1 VPTLHASGLTH
12 SFGANIVFSGV
23 SFSLPPRERLALIG
37 RNGAGKTTLLR
48 VLAGEAE
55 PDAGS
60 VSYPK
65 GYRIALHDQR
75 PPLTRGLTLGG
86 YVGEGLTDVR
96 AAEARLAELEALMAA
111 GDGSPATLSAYDL
124 AQRQLEAAGGYAW
137 RARLS
142 SILRGLGFADEQFDR
157 PLDSFSGGELTRA
170 SLARALASNPDLLL
184 LDEPTN
190 HLDLRSLEWL
200 EDELATLDCAV
211 LLVSHDRWFLER
223 VSTGVL
229 ELERGRAKL
238 YSMTYSAYRRERAEA
253 LANQAEAF
261 ERQKEEIERLERFV
275 SKFKAG
281 TRSRQAQSRQ
291 KEIDRIER
299 VEAPRKDKALAFGFP
314 KSDRS
319 TRVVL
324 ETEGLVVK
332 VADRTL
338 VDKASF
344 HIEAGQRIA
353 LIGPNGAGKTTL
365 VETLLGMRPPASGRV
380 KIGHNI
386 EPGYFSQHASELRD
400 SMTVIEAMLSSSS
413 KKVTSSQARNI
424 LGRFLFTQD
433 TVERRVEVLSGGER
447 RRLALASLCA
457 SGHNLLVLDEPTNHL
472 DVESREA
479 LEDALDA
486 YDGTILLISHDRA
499 LIDAVATHTASIE
512 DTHIVLR
519 HGDYNDF
526 VAATAPKPAAAA
538 TPAKGRPAAR
548 EQKRNGGAPAKAA
561 PPAIDKRKAKR
572 IRDVERRIDEI
583 ETRAAGLE
591 ALLLEPDVLNDHARL
606 AETGRA
612 LAESQQ
618 DLAWQMKEWEALQT
632 P

>member
-1 VPTLHASGLTH
+1 MPTLHASGLTH

-96 AAEARLAELEALMAA
+96 AAEARLTELEARMAG
-111 GDGSPATLSAYDL
+111 GDGSPATLEAYDL

-137 RARLS
+137 RARLG

-157 PLDSFSGGELTRA
+157 PLESFSGGELTRA

-200 EDELATLDCAV
+200 EDELANLDCAV

-275 SKFKAG
+275 AKFKAG

-314 KSDRS
+314 RTDRS
-319 TRVVL
+319 TRVVHR
-324 ETEGLVVK
+324 GRGPRR
-332 VADRTL
+332 ARSPSARSSPART
-338 VDKASF
+338 F
-344 HIEAGQRIA
+344 HVEAGQRVA

-365 VETLLGMRPPASGRV
+365 VETLLGKR
-380 KIGHNI
+380 
-386 EPGYFSQHASELRD
+386 
-400 SMTVIEAMLSSSS
+400 
-413 KKVTSSQARNI
+413 
-424 LGRFLFTQD
+424 
-433 TVERRVEVLSGGER
+433 
-447 RRLALASLCA
+447 
-457 SGHNLLVLDEPTNHL
+457 
-472 DVESREA
+472 
-479 LEDALDA
+479 
-486 YDGTILLISHDRA
+486 
-499 LIDAVATHTASIE
+499 
-512 DTHIVLR
+512 
-519 HGDYNDF
+519 
-526 VAATAPKPAAAA
+526 PAAAG
-538 TPAKGRPAAR
+538 PGQDRPQRRARLLLAAR
-548 EQKRNGGAPAKAA
+548 VRAARLDDRDRGDALELEQEGHLEPGAQHPRPLPVHAGDGRAPRRGALRRRA
-561 PPAIDKRKAKR
+561 PPARARGAVRLGPQPAGARRAHEPPRRREPRGARGRARRLRRHDPPDLARSRADRRGRDPHGEHRGAARRAATRRLQRLPRRHGAEARAAAARRRRRGPPLAKPKGAAPAPAPAGDKRRARR
-572 IRDVERRIDEI
+572 IREIERRIDEI
-583 ETRAAGLE
+583 ETRQAGLE
-591 ALLLEPDVLNDHARL
+591 ALLLEPEVLADHERL

-612 LAESQQ
+612 LADSQQ
-618 DLAWQMKEWEALQT
+618 ELAWQMKEWEALHSS
-632 P
+632 

>member
-1 VPTLHASGLTH
+1 YAAAAAAERGITEATTEGRAIPDFARPLHRRVTGSGALLDVRDLKV
-12 SFGANIVFSGV
+12 SFGGV
-23 SFSLPPRERLALIG
+23 HAVRGMSFQVRE
-37 RNGAGKTTLLR
+37 
-48 VLAGEAE
+48 GE
-55 PDAGS
+55 
-60 VSYPK
+60 
-65 GYRIALHDQR
+65 
-75 PPLTRGLTLGG
+75 TLG
-86 YVGEGLTDVR
+86 
-96 AAEARLAELEALMAA
+96 
-111 GDGSPATLSAYDL
+111 
-124 AQRQLEAAGGYAW
+124 
-137 RARLS
+137 
-142 SILRGLGFADEQFDR
+142 
-157 PLDSFSGGELTRA
+157 
-170 SLARALASNPDLLL
+170 
-184 LDEPTN
+184 
-190 HLDLRSLEWL
+190 
-200 EDELATLDCAV
+200 
-211 LLVSHDRWFLER
+211 
-223 VSTGVL
+223 
-229 ELERGRAKL
+229 
-238 YSMTYSAYRRERAEA
+238 
-253 LANQAEAF
+253 
-261 ERQKEEIERLERFV
+261 
-275 SKFKAG
+275 
-281 TRSRQAQSRQ
+281 
-291 KEIDRIER
+291 
-299 VEAPRKDKALAFGFP
+299 
-314 KSDRS
+314 
-319 TRVVL
+319 
-324 ETEGLVVK
+324 
-332 VADRTL
+332 
-338 VDKASF
+338 
-344 HIEAGQRIA
+344 

-380 KIGHNI
+380 KIGHNV

-424 LGRFLFTQD
+424 LGRFLFTQE

-512 DTHIVLR
+512 DTHVVLR

-526 VAATAPKPAAAA
+526 VAATAPRPAPAPA
-538 TPAKGRPAAR
+538 PAKGRPAAR
-548 EQKRNGGAPAKAA
+548 EQKKNGGAVAKPAA
-561 PPAIDKRKAKR
+561 PAIDKRKAKR

-591 ALLLEPDVLNDHARL
+591 ALLLEPDVLSDHARL

>member
-12 SFGANIVFSGV
+12 SFGANTVFSGV

-96 AAEARLAELEALMAA
+96 AAEARLTELEARMAG
-111 GDGSPATLSAYDL
+111 GDGSPATLEAYDL

-137 RARLS
+137 RARLG

-157 PLDSFSGGELTRA
+157 PLESFSGGELTRA

-200 EDELATLDCAV
+200 EDELASLDCAV

-275 SKFKAG
+275 AKFKAG

-314 KSDRS
+314 RTDRS

-338 VDKASF
+338 VTGVTF
-344 HIEAGQRIA
+344 HVEAGQRVA

-365 VETLLGMRPPASGRV
+365 VETLLGRRPAAAGRV
-380 KIGHNI
+380 KIGHNV

-424 LGRFLFTQD
+424 LGRFLFTQE

-447 RRLALASLCA
+447 RRLALAALCA

-512 DTHIVLR
+512 DQHVVLR

-526 VAATAPKPAAAA
+526 LAATAPKPAPPPPVAKARPAQAKPKAKGGTPAAA
-538 TPAKGRPAAR
+538 PSG
-548 EQKRNGGAPAKAA
+548 
-561 PPAIDKRKAKR
+561 DKRRAKR
-572 IRDVERRIDEI
+572 IREIERRIDEI
-583 ETRAAGLE
+583 ETRQAGLE
-591 ALLLEPDVLNDHARL
+591 ALLLEPGVLADHDRL

-612 LAESQQ
+612 LADSQQ
-618 DLAWQMKEWEALQT
+618 ELAWQMKEWEALHS

>member
-1 VPTLHASGLTH
+1 VPTLHASGLSH
-12 SFGANIVFSGV
+12 SFGANIVFSDV

-55 PDAGS
+55 PDAGN

-96 AAEARLAELEALMAA
+96 AAEARLGELEARMAG
-111 GDGSPATLSAYDL
+111 GDASPATFEAYDL

-137 RARLS
+137 RARLD
-142 SILRGLGFADEQFDR
+142 SILRGLGFTDDQFER

-200 EDELATLDCAV
+200 EDELSSLDCAV

-238 YSMTYSAYRRERAEA
+238 YSMSYSAYRRERAEA
-253 LANQAEAF
+253 LQNQAEAF

-275 SKFKAG
+275 AKFKAG

-319 TRVVL
+319 TRVVVEAERL
-324 ETEGLVVK
+324 IVK
-332 VADRTL
+332 VAERTL
-338 VDKASF
+338 VDGASF

-365 VETLLGMRPPASGRV
+365 VETLLGMRPPAAGRV

-424 LGRFLFTQD
+424 LGRFLFTKD

-512 DTHIVLR
+512 DLHVVLR

-526 VAATAPKPAAAA
+526 LAATAPKPAAPP
-538 TPAKGRPAAR
+538 PASKARPAT
-548 EQKRNGGAPAKAA
+548 QKPKSGGAAKQAPAQ
-561 PPAIDKRKAKR
+561 PVDKRRATR
-572 IRDVERRIDEI
+572 IREIERRIDEI
-583 ETRAAGLE
+583 ETRSAGLE
-591 ALLLEPDVLNDHARL
+591 AMLLEPELLADHERL

-618 DLAWQMKEWEALQT
+618 ELAWQMKEWEALHT
-632 P
+632 L

>member
-1 VPTLHASGLTH
+1 VPTLHASGLGH
-12 SFGANIVFSGV
+12 SFGANIVFSDV

-96 AAEARLAELEALMAA
+96 AAEARLGELEARMAG
-111 GDGSPATLSAYDL
+111 GDASPSTFEAYDL

-137 RARLS
+137 RARLD
-142 SILRGLGFADEQFDR
+142 SILRGLGFADEQFER

-200 EDELATLDCAV
+200 EDELSSLDCAV

-238 YSMTYSAYRRERAEA
+238 YSMSYSAYRRERAEA
-253 LANQAEAF
+253 LQNQAELY

-275 SKFKAG
+275 AKFKAG

-319 TRVVL
+319 TRVVVEAEKL
-324 ETEGLVVK
+324 IVK
-332 VADRTL
+332 VAERTL
-338 VDKASF
+338 VDGASF

-365 VETLLGMRPPASGRV
+365 VETLLGMRPPAAGRV

-424 LGRFLFTQD
+424 LGRFLFTKD

-512 DTHIVLR
+512 DAHVVLR

-526 VAATAPKPAAAA
+526 LAATAPKPAA
-538 TPAKGRPAAR
+538 PPPPSKGRPAN
-548 EQKRNGGAPAKAA
+548 QKPKGGGGAAKPA
-561 PPAIDKRKAKR
+561 PAQPVDKRRAKR
-572 IRDVERRIDEI
+572 IREIERRIDEI
-583 ETRAAGLE
+583 ETRSAGLE
-591 ALLLEPDVLNDHARL
+591 AMLLEPDLLADHERL

-618 DLAWQMKEWEALQT
+618 ELAWQMKEWEALHT